1 MGKSIAVLFAGAAL
15 IIMAA
20 SLAAPG
26 SIAASKPGCAPAYG
40 IDPCAMAAL
49 K

>member
-15 IIMAA
+15 MIVVA

-26 SIAASKPGCAPAYG
+26 TVAATKGCAPAYG
-40 IDPCAMAAL
+40 IDPCATAAL
-49 K
+49 D